1 MPLKDGKET
10 NFRVQTTVLRVYKY
24 VDKTSTL
31 HITKKKEYI
40 YIDSS
45 FCTVYLSPCLQQLV
59 RRNLGLK
66 GCVKSNNL
74 IFLIK
79 NLSLIQQ

>member
-45 FCTVYLSPCLQQLV
+45 FCTVYLSPCFQQLHVV
-59 RRNLGLK
+59 RRNIGFK
-66 GCVKSNNL
+66 DCVKSNNL
-74 IFLIK
+74 IFLI
-79 NLSLIQQ
+79 NS

>member
-24 VDKTSTL
+24 VNKTSTL

-45 FCTVYLSPCLQQLV
+45 FCTVYPPCFQQ
-59 RRNLGLK
+59 RKREDNP
-66 GCVKSNNL
+66 GCVKS
-74 IFLIK
+74 K
-79 NLSLIQQ
+79 

>member
-45 FCTVYLSPCLQQLV
+45 FCTVYLSPCFQLF
-59 RRNLGLK
+59 REDNP
-66 GCVKSNNL
+66 GCVKS
-74 IFLIK
+74 K
-79 NLSLIQQ
+79 